1 MACSS
6 CNKNKVAQNIKVQSS
21 VKPIIR
27 NVKPSSVRVVRN

>member
-6 CNKNKVAQNIKVQSS
+6 CNKNKVAQKITVQSN

-27 NVKPSSVRVVRN
+27 NVKPTSVKVVRN